1 MRQLNRQKALAVSI
15 VSLLGISGLIGCS
28 TQKDLTI
35 ERENKGQGAAK
46 DITIT
51 YVGSQNW
58 LNKGSKIDSEL
69 NEAFTRETGIKVNMQ
84 VVPDDQYANILKT
97 KLASGEA
104 PDIFMVRAGAGAQKF
119 LPDKY
124 FADLSNEKW
133 VSRYAP
139 YAKAG
144 STINGK
150 VMGFMTWSVDGW
162 GILYNTKTFEKYNL
176 TVPKTFTEFTKTL
189 DTLKAN
195 NITPVYEVGKES
207 WHWGIWLSQ
216 MGPIAAKSN
225 PGLYEKLNS
234 NQIKFA
240 DVKEFETFLIQFKEM
255 YDKEYFGKDP
265 ISNTWGSSYEA
276 MGNEQAATFL
286 SYTSYQNEVAERF
299 ADSKAM
305 DWRMFPIPM
314 AGNNVFSHSAG
325 GNMRV
330 AYKDSKNLESVKAFF
345 DFLARPDN
353 LKKYY
358 DARPDIQPAPSF
370 IDVPAKPTMSG
381 KTLLENAPGGDGMD
395 MEYGVL
401 YWDNTTVGKYIQDM
415 MLGGSTPQQVLE
427 SIDKDRAKLFN
438 VPPKEVPH
446 F

>member
-1 MRQLNRQKALAVSI
+1 MHQLKPLKLFAVTLVALLS
-15 VSLLGISGLIGCS
+15 ISGLIGCS
-28 TQKDLTI
+28 AQKDQPTGGD
-35 ERENKGQGAAK
+35 NKEQADAPKK

-51 YVGSQNW
+51 FVGSQNW

-69 NEAFTRETGIKVNMQ
+69 NEAFTQETGIKVDMQ
-84 VVPDDQYANILKT
+84 VIPDDQYANVLKT

-104 PDIFMVRAGAGAQKF
+104 PDIFMVSAGVGAQKF

-133 VSRYAP
+133 VSRYVP

-144 STINGK
+144 STIDGK

-162 GILYNTKTFEKYNL
+162 GMLYNTKVFEKNNL
-176 TVPKTFTEFTKTL
+176 TVPKTFDEFTKTL
-189 DTLKAN
+189 DILKVN
-195 NITPVYEVGKES
+195 NITPVYEVGKEA

-216 MGPIAAKSN
+216 MGPIAEKNN

-234 NQIKFA
+234 NQIKYA
-240 DVKEFETFLIQFKEM
+240 DVKEFETFLTQFKEM
-255 YDKEYFGKDP
+255 YDKGYFGKNP
-265 ISNTWGSSYEA
+265 ISNTWDSGYEA
-276 MGNEQAATFL
+276 MGKEQAASFL
-286 SYTSYQNEVAERF
+286 GYTSYQNEVAGKF
-299 ADSKAM
+299 ADSGAN
-305 DWRMFPIPM
+305 DWKMFPIPM

-330 AYKDSKNLESVKAFF
+330 AYKDSKNLDSVKAFF

-358 DARPDIQPAPSF
+358 EARPDIQPAPSF
-370 IDVPAKPTMSG
+370 TDVPAKPTASG
-381 KTLLENAPGGDGMD
+381 KSLLENAPGGDGMD

-415 MLGGSTPQQVLE
+415 MLGGLTPKQVLE
-427 SIDKDRAKLFN
+427 SIDKDRAKLFSATA
-438 VPPKEVPH
+438 K
-446 F
+446 